1 MNWFRNM
8 KIVTKLISGFGIV
21 LLLFLSFGF
30 SSIQNTK
37 KLNGYVDVIYTENM
51 ESVSIMKDIK
61 ENLLSIRAAMLR
73 ILYEDIDKVKDRED
87 EIEKLKDKNNELL
100 ARYEKIELRG
110 EEKTLYEEFKKDLAL
125 YREGREKLIALVKAG
140 DKESALAEFEEV
152 GLVRERMF
160 VVLEKLITLNEGFA
174 KEQYTNANKTYLK
187 INMDTKI
194 LLGISF
200 LISLLVSLIIS
211 KRMSSGIKQ
220 LMQISESLGAGDL
233 TKTIDAK
240 EKDELGLISQAIDK
254 SILSLRDI
262 ISEISM
268 SATDISSSSEEL
280 SSTIQELTST
290 MEMVKTSAYEVAK
303 GSEDLSAST
312 EETNASI
319 QEINES
325 SMNMVNLSQEGQKS
339 ADEIRNRAID
349 TRKNADTSMSKA
361 ISIYEHNYSNVT
373 AAIEE
378 SKVVNEIMV
387 MTETI
392 SEISAQTNLLALN
405 AAIEAARAG
414 ESGKGFAVVA
424 DEVRKLAEESATTVS
439 EIQDIVQ
446 KVRSSVT
453 NLSKYAYEMLDFM
466 EKTVTPDYKSMVNL
480 GLQYEEDAVYVEG
493 FSKKIAESSGQVSES
508 MYQIGLAVETNSS
521 TAEESAASSQ
531 NILHSI
537 EETTTAIEEI
547 GKAAYSQAEAAE
559 RLVHVIEK
567 FKL

>member
-414 ESGKGFAVVA
+414 EAGRGFSVVA
-424 DEVRKLAEESATTVS
+424 EEIRKLAEQSTDATKQ
-439 EIQDIVQ
+439 IQNVIE
-446 KVRSSVT
+446 KIT
-453 NLSKYAYEMLDFM
+453 NKAKLADTTMHNT
-466 EKTVTPDYKSMVNL
+466 KT
-480 GLQYEEDAVYVEG
+480 
-493 FSKKIAESSGQVSES
+493 
-508 MYQIGLAVETNSS
+508 AVEEQVVAVNETKDIFNK
-521 TAEESAASSQ
+521 
-531 NILHSI
+531 ILKSIKTLMIEI
-537 EETTTAIEEI
+537 EETQVAIRETNKNKEDIVSRIQSISAISEENSASTEEVSASAEEVTAAMSEFVNSANELKMLATQLEDEI
-547 GKAAYSQAEAAE
+547 N
-559 RLVHVIEK
+559 K